1 MKQNNL
7 ICRTVSNLENS
18 NGESPSAPPRQK
30 WKKEDIYESLP
41 SSLKSELIVRSRNIV
56 DEEELKQRQELIR
69 SHTPS
74 QLSEIKSLK
83 DFPVPKFI
91 EQHLHKTTEDT
102 AAKVQEDGAEAKEPF
117 SIYDSIVPAS
127 LKTNLMVKTVTEEPH
142 VQAERAEAVKSKS
155 VNELSQIHSLS
166 DLPVPSP
173 LLNLAKKS
181 YAPVQRKKKFKEQ
194 MSELKSQSTQ
204 SLAQSIHSTL
214 HATLPRS
221 LSEKQLFVR
230 SRVEQPD
237 VLAERRRLVESKC
250 VSELSQLSS
259 FHDLPVPTPLSKFF
273 HKSMEKLDSLATSFK
288 SFSTND
294 LAARGSGEAASED
307 EGGTRPVS
315 RFSLHSDLYASL
327 PRSLKEQVLVR
338 TKVEEDEEVLRQRQA
353 LVHNKSPAELSQI
366 HGVHDLPVPARLEN
380 WLHQLDSLKSREGVG
395 SQGNIFAGNW
405 HMSDAL
411 YRTLPASLSQPCVV
425 RSKVEDPDLLLER
438 QQLQQTKSIHE
449 LSKIRNLN
457 EIPVPGD
464 FVRLPDY
471 PLPKL
476 KNIMQTIARTPQRWP
491 KKSGPAAAAWHNDS
505 CPPTPDS
512 YNGGGGADS
521 TSHDATS
528 KLYSEI
534 SELEDDRRAMEQ
546 AAAAVAADDRL
557 LDHDVDYEVIM
568 KPKIIETSASASPPE
583 VNNESFDAFDLAAQ
597 VKGTPERNIR
607 NKINKKSTLA
617 NRRSK
622 ETDEESRPT
631 AATKEV
637 PPAAEEEE
645 EEERPPP
652 LPPKRA
658 TPSPKKGMSVE
669 SQASTE
675 EEEVPIRP
683 LKASLQLKV
692 GIQSMP
698 LPPPPAPPRTLKK
711 KGSQDAAQAPYDED
725 DYTTYTEQFKTAADT
740 FNTSKTL
747 VEISSITQKV
757 AMDEDLTLADSIV
770 DNMVSCAETLVSEHD
785 ETLGGDF
792 YSEDDD
798 NPYPSVYFE
807 SDRRQQ
813 QAANGSNS
821 GSLKRVGGASRR
833 LEEGT
838 QQLRY

>member
-1 MKQNNL
+1 M
-7 ICRTVSNLENS
+7 CYRSVSHVENS
-18 NGESPSAPPRQK
+18 SGESPSAPPRQK

-56 DEEELKQRQELIR
+56 DDDELKQRQELIR

-74 QLSEIKSLK
+74 QLSEIHSLK

-91 EQHLHKTTEDT
+91 EQHLHKNNDDK
-102 AAKVQEDGAEAKEPF
+102 KVEEEGAAKEPF
-117 SIYDSIVPAS
+117 SIYESLVPAS
-127 LKTNLMVKTVTEEPH
+127 LKTNLVVKTVMEEPH
-142 VQAERAEAVKSKS
+142 IQAERAEAVKAKS

-166 DLPVPSP
+166 DLPVPST
-173 LLNLAKKS
+173 LLNLAKKG

-204 SLAQSIHSTL
+204 SLAQSIQSTL

-221 LSEKQLFVR
+221 LSEKQLLVR

-237 VLAERRRLVESKC
+237 VLAERRRLVESKA

-294 LAARGSGEAASED
+294 LAVRSAAAAEEE
-307 EGGTRPVS
+307 EGGRPVS
-315 RFSLHSDLYASL
+315 RFSLHSELYASL

-338 TKVEEDEEVLRQRQA
+338 TKEEEDEAVLRERQA
-353 LVHNKSPAELSQI
+353 LVQSKSPAELAQMHSL
-366 HGVHDLPVPARLEN
+366 HDLPVPARLEN
-380 WLHQLDSLKSREGVG
+380 WLHQLDSLKSTGGGEGGAG

-405 HMSDAL
+405 HLSEAL

-464 FVRLPDY
+464 LIRLPDY

-476 KNIMQTIARTPQRWP
+476 KNIMQTIARTPQRRP
-491 KKSGPAAAAWHNDS
+491 KKSAAAWHNES
-505 CPPTPDS
+505 CPATPEL
-512 YNGGGGADS
+512 NGGGEGPDS
-521 TSHDATS
+521 TSQDATS

-534 SELEDDRRAMEQ
+534 SELEDDRRALER
-546 AAAAVAADDRL
+546 ATVAEANDDRL

-568 KPKIIETSASASPPE
+568 KPKIIETAASASPPE
-583 VNNESFDAFDLAAQ
+583 VNHESFDTFDLAAQ

-607 NKINKKSTLA
+607 NKINKKSTLG
-617 NRRSK
+617 NRRSRDT
-622 ETDEESRPT
+622 EDENRP
-631 AATKEV
+631 ASATEV
-637 PPAAEEEE
+637 IVAGAEVEDD
-645 EEERPPP
+645 RPPP

-669 SQASTE
+669 SQ
-675 EEEVPIRP
+675 
-683 LKASLQLKV
+683 V
-692 GIQSMP
+692 G
-698 LPPPPAPPRTLKK
+698 T
-711 KGSQDAAQAPYDED
+711 
-725 DYTTYTEQFKTAADT
+725 
-740 FNTSKTL
+740 
-747 VEISSITQKV
+747 
-757 AMDEDLTLADSIV
+757 
-770 DNMVSCAETLVSEHD
+770 
-785 ETLGGDF
+785 
-792 YSEDDD
+792 
-798 NPYPSVYFE
+798 
-807 SDRRQQ
+807 
-813 QAANGSNS
+813 
-821 GSLKRVGGASRR
+821 
-833 LEEGT
+833 
-838 QQLRY
+838 